1 MKRILL
7 SVCTVCA
14 VSFAGYSQLVDL
26 TIAVDGSY
34 SKNYLSLKDRTVLT
48 LKGTGCKFFRAE
60 SEEVLITQVNQ
71 TESYVFPN
79 KYHDIAYIHF
89 YCVRDSATYYL
100 GTMRKE
106 IR

>member
-1 MKRILL
+1 MKRNLL

-14 VSFAGYSQLVDL
+14 LSFAGYSQ
-26 TIAVDGSY
+26 TITLKILFDGDYKKDYIS
-34 SKNYLSLKDRTVLT
+34 STDRTVLT

-79 KYHDIAYIHF
+79 KDHDIAYIHF
-89 YCVRDSATYYL
+89 YCVRDTATYYL